1 MRHLEE
7 LAEVSDS
14 AIVHNTI
21 TTDVRFPDSHREAL
35 KWVRSCQER
44 GLKIYGQCLTTAQP
58 FTFTF
63 ERWNLFDDADPWREA
78 MLGTTAER
86 LAKFKDPARRA
97 DLKSRRP
104 FIFPVERLVI
114 LRPYSQRFMPAKGT
128 MLPDAARILGYA
140 DPVDLLIDML
150 VEDELKTLFQMDN
163 FNNRPELQ
171 ADLVVA
177 PYSLWGVSDGGAHT
191 KFITHGAFPTESII
205 DFARER
211 NLVTLEEAHWRLS
224 ALPAYC
230 AGFKQRGTI
239 VEGAPADVV
248 VYDFE
253 NLRLLD
259 EEVAH
264 DFPAGEWRRIR
275 KAEGYRYTIVNGRT
289 TFVDGEATG
298 SLPGRLLR
306 HGKG

>member
-1 MRHLEE
+1 
-7 LAEVSDS
+7 
-14 AIVHNTI
+14 
-21 TTDVRFPDSHREAL
+21 
-35 KWVRSCQER
+35 
-44 GLKIYGQCLTTAQP
+44 
-58 FTFTF
+58 
-63 ERWNLFDDADPWREA
+63 
-78 MLGTTAER
+78 
-86 LAKFKDPARRA
+86 
-97 DLKSRRP
+97 
-104 FIFPVERLVI
+104 
-114 LRPYSQRFMPAKGT
+114 
-128 MLPDAARILGYA
+128 
-140 DPVDLLIDML
+140 
-150 VEDELKTLFQMDN
+150 MDN

-205 DFARER
+205 DFVRER

-239 VEGAPADVV
+239 VEGAPADIL
-248 VYDFE
+248 VYDFD

-275 KAEGYRYTIVNGRT
+275 KADGYRYTIVNGRT
-289 TFVDGEATG
+289 TFVDGESTG
-298 SLPGRLLR
+298 NLPGRLLR